1 MFSIFTARHCAAEE
15 TKASRGAVIGP
26 VAHSYGGTA
35 LKAMVQGQRRS
46 RQGGQGQQPPKGV
59 RTAQAGGKALSV
71 CTLAASY
78 LLRTSLMKGK
88 NCCRVW
94 KNGLGLEENSGR
106 KTQASHR
113 VFPREAWRGREEGR
127 RQTLLRE
134 GRGGRQRTK
143 LRR

>member
-88 NCCRVW
+88 NCRRVW
-94 KNGLGLEENSGR
+94 KNWPGTGR
-106 KTQASHR
+106 KFWKEDPGQSQGISKR
-113 VFPREAWRGREEGR
+113 SLERKGGREEADSS
-127 RQTLLRE
+127 
-134 GRGGRQRTK
+134 
-143 LRR
+143 